1 MERRWYAFA
10 FGSEPQWAE
19 AAETADELEK
29 ADMTEKAD
37 DVSQDQLGNP
47 KRKV

>member
-1 MERRWYAFA
+1 V
-10 FGSEPQWAE
+10 GEPVRVL
-19 AAETADELEK
+19 ELRACMRVHE
-29 ADMTEKAD
+29 DQIEQEG